1 MTALDKPTRRVAT
14 AVALAAGAALTLSA
28 CGAGQITQTS
38 SQVAAVNGN
47 GADLGSIALR
57 NVHVVYPNS
66 DEYSIEAGGKA
77 VLAFTAINNNEDAA
91 DKLTKISTDVAKT
104 VTIRD
109 AAGGQEIPPQTALVA
124 GDVAQDAVEGG
135 HAEQERDQAAEVPS
149 DVVLVTLDD
158 LKEGVRPGLTFPVT
172 FTFEKAGEVTVS
184 VPVDAGHETERHV
197 SDKSAGTQA
206 EGGGGH

>member
-1 MTALDKPTRRVAT
+1 M
-14 AVALAAGAALTLSA
+14 
-28 CGAGQITQTS
+28 
-38 SQVAAVNGN
+38 
-47 GADLGSIALR
+47 
-57 NVHVVYPNS
+57 
-66 DEYSIEAGGKA
+66 
-77 VLAFTAINNNEDAA
+77 
-91 DKLTKISTDVAKT
+91 
-104 VTIRD
+104 
-109 AAGGQEIPPQTALVA
+109 
-124 GDVAQDAVEGG
+124 EGG